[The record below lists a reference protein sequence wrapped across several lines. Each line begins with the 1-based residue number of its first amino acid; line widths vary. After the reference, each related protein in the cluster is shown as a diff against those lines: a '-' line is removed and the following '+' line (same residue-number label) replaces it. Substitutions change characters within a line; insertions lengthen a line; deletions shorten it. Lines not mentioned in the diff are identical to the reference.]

1 MTSPFLVAVAN
12 VLAGFECVPGAAVGA
27 LGLACAGHI
36 QVDLGVTVP
45 ELHVRFFA
53 GAKHAAMTVEVYCQ
67 EFNWIA
73 HVQTFVNQCAYL
85 GLRPLTMSKNAV
97 WIFSVIGPRLPT

>member
-1 MTSPFLVAVAN
+1 
-12 VLAGFECVPGAAVGA
+12 
-27 LGLACAGHI
+27 
-36 QVDLGVTVP
+36 
-45 ELHVRFFA
+45 
-53 GAKHAAMTVEVYCQ
+53 MTVEVYCQ